1 VGEAIKQLLGERIR
15 RRRRMLGLSQAQLAR
30 AIGVRADQIQKY
42 ETGAHQ
48 IYAERLYK
56 LASALGVTP
65 NQLFEL
71 NSSEDA
77 VADEMLTRPETQALV
92 QAIAPLPRKARSALM
107 QLALDLASDLEPA
120 DVERRGQKG
129 A

>member
-1 VGEAIKQLLGERIR
+1 MGESIKQLLGERIR

-48 IYAERLYK
+48 IYAERLHR
-56 LASALGVTP
+56 LAAALGVTP
-65 NQLFEL
+65 NHLFEA
-71 NSSEDA
+71 NNSED
-77 VADEMLTRPETQALV
+77 VTADELLTRPETQALV
-92 QAIAPLPRKARSALM
+92 QAVAPLPRKARSALM
-107 QLALDLASDLEPA
+107 QLALDLASDREPA
-120 DVERRGQKG
+120 DAERRGQKG

>member
-1 VGEAIKQLLGERIR
+1 VGESIKKLLGERIR

-30 AIGVRADQIQKY
+30 AIGVRADQVQKY

-65 NQLFEL
+65 NHLFEI

-77 VADEMLTRPETQALV
+77 VADELLTRPETQALV
-92 QAIAPLPRKARSALM
+92 QAVAPLPRKARSALM
-107 QLALDLASDLEPA
+107 QLALDLASDREPA
-120 DVERRGQKG
+120 EMEQRGQKG